1 MQIITKC
8 GIIYK
13 SETARVKYYDYSKEH
28 IKGQV
33 EKSLKYMGVDHIDTL
48 LLHRPSPFMDPAE
61 ISRAFEELKEEGKV
75 RTFGVSNF
83 LPDEFRL
90 LKSYLTVP
98 LITNQVELSP
108 LRMGNMEM
116 E

>member
-83 LPDEFRL
+83 LPAEKESMIFKICRSFRQIDKPL
-90 LKSYLTVP
+90 LFPDQMIS
-98 LITNQVELSP
+98 Q
-108 LRMGNMEM
+108 R
-116 E
+116 